1 MVFFQWAGAEQIV
14 VAAELVAES
23 SVAVDG
29 FAVVEVL
36 VVGVASDMVAVAVEM
51 WEMMMMMRR
60 RMMMR

>member
-51 WEMMMMMRR
+51 
-60 RMMMR
+60 